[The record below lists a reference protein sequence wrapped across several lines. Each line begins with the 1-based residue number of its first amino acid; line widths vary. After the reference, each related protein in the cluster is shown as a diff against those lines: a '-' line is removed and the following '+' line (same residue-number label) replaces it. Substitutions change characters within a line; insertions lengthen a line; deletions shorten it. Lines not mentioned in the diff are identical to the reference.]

1 MTVTYSE
8 PNPTA
13 PLSTEETFVP
23 SYARGSRKKKSVK
36 TWMILAPIGAL
47 ALLGGGAA
55 LMMTGEPAN
64 DTLVEEPATLS
75 APVQAPMSAPVESST
90 MPSTAS
96 IDPAS
101 VTPMAPA
108 PVVREAA
115 PTPPPA
121 IRARNVQ
128 PSRAVRPVEAPA
140 PVAREAA
147 PVQPSGPTPYVA
159 PSTTGSAATPPA
171 PSISVAPLD

>member
-1 MTVTYSE
+1 MSVTYSE
-8 PNPTA
+8 SNPNV

-55 LMMTGEPAN
+55 LMMSDQPEAAA
-64 DTLVEEPATLS
+64 LAEPATLS
-75 APVQAPMSAPVESST
+75 APLPAATSTPVESSSL
-90 MPSTAS
+90 PSNAV
-96 IDPAS
+96 IEPAA
-101 VTPMAPA
+101 TPPA

-121 IRARNVQ
+121 VRARNVQ
-128 PSRAVRPVEAPA
+128 PSRAVRPAEAPA
-140 PVAREAA
+140 PVVRDAA

-159 PSTTGSAATPPA
+159 PSTTPSTATPPA
-171 PSISVAPLD
+171 PSIPVAPLS